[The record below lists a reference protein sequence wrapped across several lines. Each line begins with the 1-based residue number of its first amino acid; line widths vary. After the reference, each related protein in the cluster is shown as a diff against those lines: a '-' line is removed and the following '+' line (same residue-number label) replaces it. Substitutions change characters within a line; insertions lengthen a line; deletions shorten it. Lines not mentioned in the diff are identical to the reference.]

1 MLGCVSST
9 LRQLILQVCILYC
22 RLASLKFI
30 NCFVYCIFTNFLFS
44 HCIATISPPDEKYF
58 DNRLPLPHVPGR
70 QGNNLP
76 LGEGCWLCGISS
88 VEKAQLVEVVGSYS
102 QGNYYRSKR
111 DTIDDISTIESML
124 LEPITINMDTSMT
137 KLKSRKNVATLVASR
152 KYSPTET
159 YKLFGNENHKF
170 HLVVSDKEINLQ
182 FRHKVVK
189 QRLYKLILMIANES
203 DFVLLPIEI
212 HVSP

>member
-1 MLGCVSST
+1 
-9 LRQLILQVCILYC
+9 
-22 RLASLKFI
+22 
-30 NCFVYCIFTNFLFS
+30 
-44 HCIATISPPDEKYF
+44 
-58 DNRLPLPHVPGR
+58 
-70 QGNNLP
+70 
-76 LGEGCWLCGISS
+76 

-111 DTIDDISTIESML
+111 DTLDDISTIESML